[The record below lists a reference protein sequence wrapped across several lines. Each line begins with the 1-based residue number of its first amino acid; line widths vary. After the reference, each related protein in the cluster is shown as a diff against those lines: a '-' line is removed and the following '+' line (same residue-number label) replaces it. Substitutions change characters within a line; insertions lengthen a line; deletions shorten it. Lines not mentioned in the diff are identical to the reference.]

1 MTHRN
6 EHRTSLRVRRL
17 QTARRGFLG
26 IAIASAAMAAGLA
39 GTVVADARDASPVIL
54 PGRMDEG
61 VQTVPA
67 RFHMYGT
74 IRAGDTRF
82 GTVSLM
88 PAAREWREEDL
99 IQIVVIEKSR
109 SKIDQKRELETEG
122 VAKAEVAEFSSFDL
136 GAFTFSPSTS
146 DSLPGVEIGAEKE
159 FEGEGRYQRQDE
171 MTDRITARIV
181 EVKPNGNLV
190 LEARVVRNW
199 SGDRT
204 EIRLTGSTRSDWIT
218 ADGTVASNQLYDL
231 AVDKVHSG
239 AVERSTQRGF
249 IAEALDFLFAF

>member
-1 MTHRN
+1 MTHRTD
-6 EHRTSLRVRRL
+6 HCTSTRVRRL
-17 QTARRGFLG
+17 EHVRRGFLG
-26 IAIASAAMAAGLA
+26 IAIAATAMTSGFA
-39 GTVVADARDASPVIL
+39 GTAVADARDASPVIL
-54 PGRMDEG
+54 PGRVDEG
-61 VQTVPA
+61 VQSVPA

-146 DSLPGVEIGAEKE
+146 DSLPGVEIGAEKVR
-159 FEGEGRYQRQDE
+159 GRGSVP
-171 MTDRITARIV
+171 A
-181 EVKPNGNLV
+181 
-190 LEARVVRNW
+190 
-199 SGDRT
+199 
-204 EIRLTGSTRSDWIT
+204 TG
-218 ADGTVASNQLYDL
+218 
-231 AVDKVHSG
+231 
-239 AVERSTQRGF
+239 
-249 IAEALDFLFAF
+249 

>member
-1 MTHRN
+1 
-6 EHRTSLRVRRL
+6 
-17 QTARRGFLG
+17 
-26 IAIASAAMAAGLA
+26 
-39 GTVVADARDASPVIL
+39 
-54 PGRMDEG
+54 
-61 VQTVPA
+61 
-67 RFHMYGT
+67 MYGT

-218 ADGTVASNQLYDL
+218 ADGTVTSNQLYDL

>member
-1 MTHRN
+1 MNHR
-6 EHRTSLRVRRL
+6 HRIVRRGL
-17 QTARRGFLG
+17 LG
-26 IAIASAAMAAGLA
+26 IALVITAGLA
-39 GTVVADARDASPVIL
+39 SPAPADARDASPVIL
-54 PGRMDEG
+54 PGRANES
-61 VQTVPA
+61 VRPVPA

-122 VAKAEVAEFSSFDL
+122 VAKAEVGEFSNFSL
-136 GAFTFSPSTS
+136 GAFTFSPTTG

-159 FEGEGRYQRQDE
+159 FEGEVRYQRQDE

-218 ADGTVASNQLYDL
+218 PDGTVTSNQLYDL
-231 AVDKVHSG
+231 AVDKVHTG

>member
-1 MTHRN
+1 MN
-6 EHRTSLRVRRL
+6 HRTARSDHRRF
-17 QTARRGFLG
+17 RGLAVVLAVG
-26 IAIASAAMAAGLA
+26 IAGIA
-39 GTVVADARDASPVIL
+39 VADARDASPVIL
-54 PGRMDEG
+54 PGRASEAR
-61 VQTVPA
+61 QAVPA

-159 FEGEGRYQRQDE
+159 FEGEGRYQRQD
-171 MTDRITARIV
+171 
-181 EVKPNGNLV
+181 
-190 LEARVVRNW
+190 
-199 SGDRT
+199 
-204 EIRLTGSTRSDWIT
+204 
-218 ADGTVASNQLYDL
+218 
-231 AVDKVHSG
+231 
-239 AVERSTQRGF
+239 
-249 IAEALDFLFAF
+249 